1 MFDVAPEKVTVV
13 HHGYEKLPEI
23 GSKVEKVNIDRP
35 FLLFVGHRGGYKN
48 FKGMLLAVASRKELR
63 KDFDIIAFGG
73 PAFNASEIDLIHKAG
88 LRDGSVH
95 QISGG
100 DAILGQ
106 LYREASAFVYPS
118 LYEGFGLPLLEAM
131 AHGCPVVSS
140 NTSSMPEVVGQAGEY
155 FSPIDIGEQA
165 DAICNVVFDLSRR
178 EGLVHLGNEQL
189 NNFSWRKC
197 AEETLDLYKNF

>member
-1 MFDVAPEKVTVV
+1 
-13 HHGYEKLPEI
+13 
-23 GSKVEKVNIDRP
+23 
-35 FLLFVGHRGGYKN
+35 VGHRGGYKN

-197 AEETLDLYKNF
+197 AEETLDLYKNY